1 MSNGLV
7 QILDGN
13 TFVVSDSNGDI
24 EASLTD
30 PTGLFSFDTR
40 FLSKWVLTID
50 GQRLNALSVDDL
62 QYFETRF
69 FLVPGSGTVYVD
81 AKLSVIRRRA
91 VGNGFHEELTI
102 LNHDDKPVDL
112 AVRIE
117 AGSDFADLFEVKDAL
132 AKKGKY
138 SARVERG
145 RLLLGYERETFRRE
159 TAISATAP
167 ARLDKSG
174 LTFSARIQPHG
185 EWSTDLDVVTAEGA
199 GGSYVRPKYARGTKR
214 ARPSMELSL
223 EKWIADAPRLECDRD
238 ELKATYRRS
247 LVDLAALRFS
257 PPVAGGRSLPAAG
270 LPWFMTMFGRDSIFT
285 SLQALPFTP
294 ELAATTLRALGD
306 WQGSRVDDFRDEDP
320 GRILH
325 EMRYGEMTAF
335 EERPHSPY
343 YGCADATPLFVVLL
357 DEYERWTGDRKLVR
371 ELEHEARAALNWIDE
386 YADLMGTGYIWYQR
400 RNEKTGLENQCW
412 KDSWD
417 SISYRDGTLPG
428 FPRATCELQGYAYD
442 AKVRGA
448 RLARLVWKDAEL
460 ADRLEKDAADLKRR
474 FNRDFWVSRRRVLRP
489 GPRYRRE
496 PGRCARVE
504 QRPPALERHRRQV
517 QGQRSRG
524 TSDGTPALLRL
535 GRPDPG
541 RGRGTVQPDR
551 LPRRHGLAVRQLV
564 HRLGPATLR
573 LQGGGGADRGR
584 HPRCRRGLQRAAAGG
599 LRRLR
604 ADGDEVS
611 GAVPDR
617 VQPAGLVDGHAAAC
631 CCGRCSV
638 SSRSG
643 TISSSTRR
651 FPEASAIWSCST
663 SRAAGDG
670 STPSDVAAWTSRSD
684 VAGRAPVRRVVRG
697 RNERRAGEHYPA
709 RAVGFE
715 DGCDSR
721 ARRGVPL
728 RAGGRAPAEG
738 RAEPADDL
746 AGPADVAR
754 AARGPDDLAARH
766 ACAVHRI
773 SVPGRRA
780 RPRPSLGHPAAARH
794 DRRLR
799 AAARLL
805 PDQAARGSPGGGRC
819 GRDHHRA
826 RLVRLLR
833 RPGRR
838 ERERAQ
844 LPVGD
849 HDRPALGALR
859 PAARLR

>member
-1 MSNGLV
+1 MTDATAEFFDALVERGHEPLLEKATGTVRFDLKDGKKTDRWLVAVVKGDLAVSRQNRRADCVVSADKALFDGIASGKTNAMAALLRGAMSVEGDVQTAGALPAALSRAAALPKAAPHRGSCEEETMSNGLV

-69 FLVPGSGTVYVD
+69 FLVPGTGTVYVD

-174 LTFSARIQPHG
+174 LTFRARIEPHG

-199 GGSYVRPKYARGTKR
+199 GGSYVRPKYARGAKR

-238 ELKATYRRS
+238 ELRATYRRS

-386 YADLMGTGYIWYQR
+386 YADLMGY
-400 RNEKTGLENQCW
+400 GLH
-412 KDSWD
+412 
-417 SISYRDGTLPG
+417 LVP
-428 FPRATCELQGYAYD
+428 ATE
-442 AKVRGA
+442 R
-448 RLARLVWKDAEL
+448 E
-460 ADRLEKDAADLKRR
+460 DR
-474 FNRDFWVSRRRVLRP
+474 P
-489 GPRYRRE
+489 RE
-496 PGRCARVE
+496 PV
-504 QRPPALERHRRQV
+504 LE
-517 QGQRSRG
+517 G
-524 TSDGTPALLRL
+524 LLGL
-535 GRPDPG
+535 DL
-541 RGRGTVQPDR
+541 
-551 LPRRHGLAVRQLV
+551 LPRRQAP
-564 HRLGPATLR
+564 RLPT
-573 LQGGGGADRGR
+573 
-584 HPRCRRGLQRAAAGG
+584 
-599 LRRLR
+599 
-604 ADGDEVS
+604 
-611 GAVPDR
+611 
-617 VQPAGLVDGHAAAC
+617 GH
-631 CCGRCSV
+631 V
-638 SSRSG
+638 
-643 TISSSTRR
+643 
-651 FPEASAIWSCST
+651 
-663 SRAAGDG
+663 RAAGL
-670 STPSDVAAWTSRSD
+670 RL
-684 VAGRAPVRRVVRG
+684 RREG
-697 RNERRAGEHYPA
+697 
-709 RAVGFE
+709 
-715 DGCDSR
+715 
-721 ARRGVPL
+721 ARRPT
-728 RAGGRAPAEG
+728 
-738 RAEPADDL
+738 
-746 AGPADVAR
+746 
-754 AARGPDDLAARH
+754 
-766 ACAVHRI
+766 
-773 SVPGRRA
+773 
-780 RPRPSLGHPAAARH
+780 RPSRVEGP
-794 DRRLR
+794 
-799 AAARLL
+799 
-805 PDQAARGSPGGGRC
+805 
-819 GRDHHRA
+819 
-826 RLVRLLR
+826 
-833 RPGRR
+833 
-838 ERERAQ
+838 
-844 LPVGD
+844 
-849 HDRPALGALR
+849 
-859 PAARLR
+859 